1 MNMQQGIMGSHASPD
16 LWISAEKSPD
26 QQNSGAHFVMLS
38 SAEKNIFSRNPR
50 ENQQKSTTQ
59 NQKMSSAEPYVWI
72 LSSAEIFFS
81 AEVRYTIC
89 VVEFRWKTKKLKSA
103 FFFCNRFGVTGSQF
117 SAEKKKQQIS
127 CPIIGR
133 NDKKKL
139 HKVCRDLFSKLIWD
153 LNAKFWALDPTL
165 LLGHGWHMW
174 SGGTCLG
181 NPWKIV

>member
-72 LSSAEIFFS
+72 LSSAEIFFQQ
-81 AEVRYTIC
+81 
-89 VVEFRWKTKKLKSA
+89 KS
-103 FFFCNRFGVTGSQF
+103 GTQF
-117 SAEKKKQQIS
+117 
-127 CPIIGR
+127 
-133 NDKKKL
+133 
-139 HKVCRDLFSKLIWD
+139 V
-153 LNAKFWALDPTL
+153 
-165 LLGHGWHMW
+165 
-174 SGGTCLG
+174 
-181 NPWKIV
+181 